1 MARSRS
7 RTRRNPRSN
16 PRGIL
21 RVSSSGFGFVK
32 TAEGEYF
39 VPASKMGG
47 AFDGDTVEVAPSHI
61 NQKHKQP
68 HKSNAQQGEKPSARV
83 VRVVGRAHETIVGR
97 YEIAEPFGIVVPEDR
112 RIPYDI
118 FTMRADNPDVP
129 DNSAVLVR
137 ITSYPTRNEAATG
150 IIEEVIGNAD
160 DEDLAIDVIIA
171 RHKLETSF
179 SGASIREAQNA
190 VVDEKGALDEGYR
203 DLRDRFIF
211 TIDPANARDFDD
223 AISVDE
229 VDGLIR
235 LGVHIAD
242 VSHYVPWASSI
253 DLDARRRATSV
264 YLVDRVIPMLPEEL
278 SADICSLRPGEV
290 RRSLSAD
297 LYLDRTFDVKRYE
310 LYPSLICS
318 GARLTYDEAQTVL
331 ELPRAADP
339 STSASGV

>member
-1 MARSRS
+1 
-7 RTRRNPRSN
+7 
-16 PRGIL
+16 
-21 RVSSSGFGFVK
+21 
-32 TAEGEYF
+32 
-39 VPASKMGG
+39 
-47 AFDGDTVEVAPSHI
+47 
-61 NQKHKQP
+61 
-68 HKSNAQQGEKPSARV
+68 
-83 VRVVGRAHETIVGR
+83 
-97 YEIAEPFGIVVPEDR
+97 
-112 RIPYDI
+112 
-118 FTMRADNPDVP
+118 
-129 DNSAVLVR
+129 
-137 ITSYPTRNEAATG
+137 ATG
-150 IIEEVIGNAD
+150 VIEEVIGNAD

-339 STSASGV
+339 STSASGVSEALREKLLSLHRIAKGLAAKRHDKGGIDFDTTEAKVKLDRDGLPTEIVLRHRTDATEMIEEAMILANNTVAKHLSDRGFPSVYRIHEAPAPESLAELVPILQEFDYLKQVSLSDFTAANPTALQAVLELSAGRPE